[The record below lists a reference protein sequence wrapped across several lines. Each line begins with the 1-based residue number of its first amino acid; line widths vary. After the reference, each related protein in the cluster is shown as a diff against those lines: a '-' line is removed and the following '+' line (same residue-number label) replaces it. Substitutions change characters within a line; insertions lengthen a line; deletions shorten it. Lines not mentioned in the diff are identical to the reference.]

1 MTERSPFK
9 TAVVAVVAFWI
20 VAFVLMPNLLVL
32 AASVL
37 SRDEVR
43 FIRPGF
49 TLAPYRALL
58 SAEILGIFVRSI
70 GYAAGTTAICLA
82 VGYPFAFLLAR
93 SPARRLLLVLVVIPF
108 WTSSLVRTYA
118 LIIVL
123 KANGLLNTVLLWLGL
138 VQQPLPLLYTNTAVF
153 IGLVYTLLPF
163 MILPLYAA
171 IEKFDPALMEAGY
184 DLGGSRLQVL
194 RHILLP
200 ITLPGIIA
208 GATMVFLPALGL
220 FYVPDLLGG
229 ARSMLLGNLIKN
241 QFLAAR
247 NWPLGAAASMTLTIL
262 MGLLLWAYFVSVRRS
277 GDPQGGL
284 AR

>member
-1 MTERSPFK
+1 MSERSPFK

-20 VAFVLMPNLLVL
+20 VAFVLLPNLLVL

-37 SRDEVR
+37 TRDELR

-49 TLAPYRALL
+49 TLAPYRTLL
-58 SAEILGIFVRSI
+58 SAEILGVFARSI
-70 GYAAGTTAICLA
+70 AYAAGTTAICLA
-82 VGYPFAFLLAR
+82 AGYPFAFLLAR
-93 SPARRLLLVLVVIPF
+93 ASSRRLLLVLVVIPF

-123 KANGLLNTVLLWLGL
+123 KANGLINTTLLALGL
-138 VQQPLPLLYTNTAVF
+138 IDQPLPLLYSNTAVF

-171 IEKFDPALMEAGY
+171 MEKFDPALLEAGY
-184 DLGGSRLQVL
+184 DLGASRLQVL

-200 ITLPGIIA
+200 VTLPGIIA

-229 ARSMLLGNLIKN
+229 ARSMLLGNLIKD

-247 NWPLGAAASMTLTIL
+247 NWPLGAAASMTLTAL
-262 MGLLLWAYFVSVRRS
+262 MGLLLWAYFVSVRRY
-277 GDPQGGL
+277 GDLQGGL

>member
-20 VAFVLMPNLLVL
+20 VAFVLLPNLLVL

-284 AR
+284 VQ

>member
-20 VAFVLMPNLLVL
+20 VAFVLLPNLLVL

-184 DLGGSRLQVL
+184 DLGASRLQVL

>member
-20 VAFVLMPNLLVL
+20 VAFVLLPNLLVL

-37 SRDEVR
+37 NRDEVR

-284 AR
+284 VQ

>member
-1 MTERSPFK
+1 
-9 TAVVAVVAFWI
+9 VVAFWI
-20 VAFVLMPNLLVL
+20 LVFVLLPNLLVL

-37 SRDEVR
+37 ARDEVR

-49 TLAPYRALL
+49 TLAHYRALM
-58 SAEILGIFVRSI
+58 STEILGIFVRSI
-70 GYAAGTTAICLA
+70 AYAAGTTAICLA
-82 VGYPFAFLLAR
+82 MGYPFAFLLAR
-93 SPARRLLLVLVVIPF
+93 SSARKLLLMLVVIPF

-123 KANGLLNTVLLWLGL
+123 KANGLINTLLLETGL
-138 VQQPLPLLYTNTAVF
+138 IQQPLPLLYSNTAVF

-171 IEKFDPALMEAGY
+171 MEKFDPALMEAGY
-184 DLGGSRLQVL
+184 DLGASRLQVL

-200 ITLPGIIA
+200 VTLPGIIA

-247 NWPLGAAASMTLTIL
+247 NWPLGAAASMTLTLL
-262 MGLLLWAYFVSVRRS
+262 MGLLLWAYFVSLRRY
-277 GDPQGGL
+277 GDPREAL
-284 AR
+284 TR

>member
-9 TAVVAVVAFWI
+9 TAVVAVVTFWI
-20 VAFVLMPNLLVL
+20 VAFVLLPNLLVL
-32 AASVL
+32 VASVL
-37 SRDEVR
+37 TRDEVHFVR
-43 FIRPGF
+43 LGF
-49 TLAPYRALL
+49 TLAHYRALM
-58 SAEILGIFVRSI
+58 SAEILGIFARSI
-70 GYAAGTTAICLA
+70 AYAAGTTVICLA
-82 VGYPFAFLLAR
+82 FGYPFAFLLAR

-123 KANGLLNTVLLWLGL
+123 KANGLVNTALMALG
-138 VQQPLPLLYTNTAVF
+138 VIDQPLPLLYTNAAVF

-184 DLGGSRLQVL
+184 DLGASRLQVL

-200 ITLPGIIA
+200 VTLPGIIA

-247 NWPLGAAASMTLTIL
+247 HWPLGAAASMTLTAL
-262 MGLLLWAYFVSVRRS
+262 MGLLLWAYFVSARRY
-277 GDPQGGL
+277 GDLQGGL

>member
-1 MTERSPFK
+1 MPERSPFK

-20 VAFVLMPNLLVL
+20 VAFVLLPNLLVL

-37 SRDEVR
+37 TRDEVR
-43 FIRPGF
+43 FIRPGL
-49 TLAPYRALL
+49 TLAPYRALV
-58 SAEILGIFVRSI
+58 SAEILGIFARSI
-70 GYAAGTTAICLA
+70 AYAAGTTVICLA
-82 VGYPFAFLLAR
+82 AAYPFAFLLAR
-93 SPARRLLLVLVVIPF
+93 ASSRKLLLVLVVIPF

-123 KANGLLNTVLLWLGL
+123 KANGLVNATLLALGL
-138 VQQPLPLLYTNTAVF
+138 VHQPLPLLYTNTAVLV
-153 IGLVYTLLPF
+153 GLVYTLLPF

-171 IEKFDPALMEAGY
+171 MEKFDPALLEAGY
-184 DLGGSRLQVL
+184 DLGASRLQVL

-200 ITLPGIIA
+200 VTLPGIIA

-229 ARSMLLGNLIKN
+229 ARSMLLGNLIKD

-247 NWPLGAAASMTLTIL
+247 NWPLGAAASMTLTVL
-262 MGLLLWAYFVSVRRS
+262 MGLLLWAYFVSARRY

>member
-1 MTERSPFK
+1 MTDRSPFK

-20 VAFVLMPNLLVL
+20 LVFVLLPNLLVL

-37 SRDEVR
+37 ARDEVR

-49 TLAPYRALL
+49 TLAHYRALM
-58 SAEILGIFVRSI
+58 STEILGIFVRSI
-70 GYAAGTTAICLA
+70 AYAAGTTAICLA

-93 SPARRLLLVLVVIPF
+93 SSARKLLLMLVVIPF

-123 KANGLLNTVLLWLGL
+123 KANGLINTLLLETGL
-138 VQQPLPLLYTNTAVF
+138 IQQPLPLLYSNTAVF

-171 IEKFDPALMEAGY
+171 MEKFDPALMEAGY
-184 DLGGSRLQVL
+184 DLGASRLQVL

-200 ITLPGIIA
+200 VTLPGIIA

-247 NWPLGAAASMTLTIL
+247 NWPLGAAASMTLTLL
-262 MGLLLWAYFVSVRRS
+262 MGLLLWAYFVSVRRY
-277 GDPQGGL
+277 GDPREAL
-284 AR
+284 TR

>member
-20 VAFVLMPNLLVL
+20 VAFVLLPNLLVL

-82 VGYPFAFLLAR
+82 VGYPFAFILAR

-284 AR
+284 VQ

>member
-1 MTERSPFK
+1 
-9 TAVVAVVAFWI
+9 
-20 VAFVLMPNLLVL
+20 LV
-32 AASVL
+32 
-37 SRDEVR
+37 
-43 FIRPGF
+43 
-49 TLAPYRALL
+49 
-58 SAEILGIFVRSI
+58 
-70 GYAAGTTAICLA
+70 C
-82 VGYPFAFLLAR
+82 
-93 SPARRLLLVLVVIPF
+93 
-108 WTSSLVRTYA
+108 TYA

-123 KANGLLNTVLLWLGL
+123 KANGLLNTILLWLGL
-138 VQQPLPLLYTNTAVF
+138 IAQPLPLLYSNTAVF

-171 IEKFDPALMEAGY
+171 IEKFDPCLMEAGY
-184 DLGGSRLQVL
+184 DLGASRLQVL

-241 QFLAAR
+241 QFLDAR
-247 NWPLGAAASMTLTIL
+247 NWPLGAAASMTLTVL
-262 MGLLLWAYFVSVRRS
+262 MGLLLWAYFVSVRRY

>member
-1 MTERSPFK
+1 
-9 TAVVAVVAFWI
+9 
-20 VAFVLMPNLLVL
+20 
-32 AASVL
+32 
-37 SRDEVR
+37 
-43 FIRPGF
+43 
-49 TLAPYRALL
+49 
-58 SAEILGIFVRSI
+58 
-70 GYAAGTTAICLA
+70 
-82 VGYPFAFLLAR
+82 
-93 SPARRLLLVLVVIPF
+93 VLVVIPF

-184 DLGGSRLQVL
+184 DLGASRLQVL